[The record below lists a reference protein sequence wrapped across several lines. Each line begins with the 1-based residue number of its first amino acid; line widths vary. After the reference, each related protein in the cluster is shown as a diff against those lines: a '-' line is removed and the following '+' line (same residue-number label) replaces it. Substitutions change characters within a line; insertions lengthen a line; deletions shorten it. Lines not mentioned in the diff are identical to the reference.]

1 MRKYSSVW
9 VALLG
14 VLVGALAVLTIQK
27 AQENRRLIRTELRDW
42 RKLNLVL
49 QSLDEH

>member
-14 VLVGALAVLTIQK
+14 VLVGALSVLTVQK
-27 AQENRRLIRTELRDW
+27 AQENRRMLRTEFKDW
-42 RKLNLVL
+42 RKKG
-49 QSLDEH
+49 